1 MLPRPKSLR
10 SVAVIGGLVGLL
22 GLAVYPIVVDPK
34 LHPEKYRQQQKWLRE
49 KVPLE
54 DTQPGGELAIVV
66 YNFAWH
72 YPVWSSEFNEVHT
85 FPNSG

>member
-34 LHPEKYRQQQKWLRE
+34 LHPEKYRE
-49 KVPLE
+49 
-54 DTQPGGELAIVV
+54 
-66 YNFAWH
+66 F
-72 YPVWSSEFNEVHT
+72 SEFCG
-85 FPNSG
+85 F